1 MRGKRA
7 MDVSL
12 SLAALRVFAPVAAAA
27 ALCIRLED
35 GGPVLFVQ
43 ERVGRGRRPFS
54 IPQAPHDARARGHA
68 RRALAARD
76 GGSTRRRSSSNVL
89 RGDMSIVGP
98 RPLTPA
104 DVERLGWSGAEH
116 DARFAVRPGI
126 TGLAQVLGGRSAR
139 HTRALDALYARRA
152 GAALDL
158 SLIAIS
164 FAMNLAGKR
173 RVRAALRRL
182 ALRRAALRRAARRGA
197 RVGQVLTT
205 TS

>member
-12 SLAALRVFAPVAAAA
+12 SLAALGVFAPVAAAA

-54 IPQAPHDARARGHA
+54 ILKLRTMHGREVTRVGRWLRATGLDETA
-68 RRALAARD
+68 QFL
-76 GGSTRRRSSSNVL
+76 NVL

-104 DVERLGWSGAEH
+104 DVERLDWSGPEH

-158 SLIAIS
+158 SLIAVS

-182 ALRRAALRRAARRGA
+182 ALRGAALRRAAVWRAAHRSA
-197 RVGQVLTT
+197 RPTG
-205 TS
+205 